1 MPPPKNELCQMQ
13 SGAAWCMSIAKFE
26 GDAME
31 KNAGF
36 TVIELMI
43 VLLVTA
49 IIASQLVPS
58 LQRYVVRTRRT
69 EAQAALLM
77 LMQQQERFYTQN
89 NRYVAFSAGA
99 SDPEARLFTWW
110 SGVTAARSAYEI
122 EGKACEGST
131 LAACIEL
138 TATPGTGKVDPNFR
152 DEDCLELKLSS
163 DGLRLATGPMPGCW
177 P

>member
-1 MPPPKNELCQMQ
+1 
-13 SGAAWCMSIAKFE
+13 
-26 GDAME
+26 ME

-36 TVIELMI
+36 TMIELMI
-43 VLLVTA
+43 VLVILGV
-49 IIASQLVPS
+49 IASQLVPS

-77 LMQQQERFYTQN
+77 LMQQQERFFTQN
-89 NRYVAFSAGA
+89 NRYVAFSADA
-99 SDPEARLFTWW
+99 SEPEARPFTWW

-138 TATPGTGKVDPNFR
+138 TATPGTDRVDPHFR
-152 DEDCLELKLSS
+152 DADCLVLKLSS
-163 DGLRLATGPMPGCW
+163 DGLRTASGPMTGCW